1 MILLSYLM
9 AQMEA
14 AYGFK
19 ITGVLMD
26 ADSPGMDFSLKPFC
40 EEIYRTSELSRDN
53 IAEAIISS
61 RV

>member
-1 MILLSYLM
+1 M